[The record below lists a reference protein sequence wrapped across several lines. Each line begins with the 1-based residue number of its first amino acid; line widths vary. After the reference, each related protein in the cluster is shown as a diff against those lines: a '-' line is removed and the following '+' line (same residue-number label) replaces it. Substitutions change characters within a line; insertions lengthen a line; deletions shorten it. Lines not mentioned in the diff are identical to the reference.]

1 MDIVP
6 ELLEV
11 ELFAVVEELYEVGG
25 PECDGERAMLV
36 VPDPWVGGAAS
47 IEARDGKTP
56 FCWDMPPKRIVK
68 LSVSSVCLPAN
79 RLHRERIVL
88 AVSGRLH
95 EDRIKLDGPRFIHLH
110 HVM

>member
-1 MDIVP
+1 VDIVP

-11 ELFAVVEELYEVGG
+11 EIFAVVEELYEVGG

-56 FCWDMPPKRIVK
+56 FCWDMPPKQICK
-68 LSVSSVCLPAN
+68 TLCELCLSVS
-79 RLHRERIVL
+79 
-88 AVSGRLH
+88 
-95 EDRIKLDGPRFIHLH
+95 K
-110 HVM
+110 